1 MITHYLASYVEERRN
16 TNNDSDNK
24 ITRGDDCVADVR
36 VASGSPHRGRG
47 DHRHTD
53 LQLQQIPQQQVN
65 IEKFVK
71 EIFNEIKFS
80 YG

>member
-1 MITHYLASYVEERRN
+1 MIIHYLASYVEERRN
-16 TNNDSDNK
+16 TSKDSDNK
-24 ITRGDDCVADVR
+24 ITRGDACVADVR
-36 VASGSPHRGRG
+36 VASGSPHRSRG

-53 LQLQQIPQQQVN
+53 LQLQQISQQQVN